1 MRNDRV
7 DILSPYQ
14 QFMNH
19 CDECGNP
26 MAFNGLV
33 DTPEGEF
40 ELLQCPCGYTE
51 HLKPVVDNDDPGELF
66 KGVE

>member
-1 MRNDRV
+1 
-7 DILSPYQ
+7 
-14 QFMNH
+14 MNH